1 MAIVGADDLLCV
13 VYLGDCY
20 QPAQLIAR
28 AAPKKT
34 YAWVWPVEAWLDPC
48 ATFKTYRFQPLFN
61 NCFQTTLRNYQIC
74 QIYKKTTHRCVI
86 SFILQNDTYKGTPC
100 SFENSTKTQTV

>member
-1 MAIVGADDLLCV
+1 MAMLELYDLLCV

-48 ATFKTYRFQPLFN
+48 ATLKTCRSN
-61 NCFQTTLRNYQIC
+61 
-74 QIYKKTTHRCVI
+74 
-86 SFILQNDTYKGTPC
+86 PC
-100 SFENSTKTQTV
+100 STIVFKQH